1 MSLERLLFS
10 IFAATSWIAGLGVVV
25 IRDPVKSAM
34 SLIACFFSL
43 ACLYLLQ
50 AAELI
55 AVLEVL
61 VYAGAIMVLFVFVI
75 MLVEHK
81 DEPIVAPGLMRRI
94 MVPVKVMA
102 VSLVAINVI
111 VVINQVDF
119 TPSPALVEGFGSP
132 RLVGKEFFSSFLF
145 QFELT
150 SVLLLIAVVGA
161 VIISRRDDTVNR
173 GPHEDALGEKR

>member
-1 MSLERLLFS
+1 MSLERLLFM
-10 IFAATSWIAGLGVVV
+10 IFAVSAWSSAVGVV
-25 IRDPVKSAM
+25 IMRDPVKSAL
-34 SLIACFFSL
+34 SLVGCFFSL

-81 DEPIVAPGLMRRI
+81 DAPIVAPTLLKRV
-94 MVPVKVMA
+94 MVPVK
-102 VSLVAINVI
+102 LVAVMLVTINMI
-111 VVINQVDF
+111 VVVHRTSF
-119 TPSPALVEGFGSP
+119 AGGVSKLSEGFGSP
-132 RLVGKEFFSSFLF
+132 AAVGKLFFSDFLF

-150 SVLLLIAVVGA
+150 SVLLLVAIVGA
-161 VIISRRDDTVNR
+161 VIISKPSTSAK
-173 GPHEDALGEKR
+173 GQEP